1 MGVGGRGGGVG
12 RLLTG
17 AGRPL
22 GEKNAFGN
30 SAEETSCCHCGCTK
44 GHRSVHVKTARFML
58 CEFRP
63 KRKHDPS
70 PIGRWRRP
78 DRPFPHSAR
87 RPGAASSVSRRR
99 RGSKCGSHPCDRSP
113 AVGKPFRREAGQP
126 STPRPPTR
134 THTQPRVR
142 AARARGEEAPSS
154 SVSAWLR
161 PAPRRPQP
169 RKVSKAGK
177 AVTTRGSLGHQ
188 IRLLVS

>member
-1 MGVGGRGGGVG
+1 MGVG

-70 PIGRWRRP
+70 PMGRWRRP

-87 RPGAASSVSRRR
+87 RPGAAGSVSRRR
-99 RGSKCGSHPCDRSP
+99 RGSKCGSRPCDRSP

-134 THTQPRVR
+134 THTH
-142 AARARGEEAPSS
+142 AAACPSRSGTRGRSAEQQRERLAPP
-154 SVSAWLR
+154 R
-161 PAPRRPQP
+161 PAEAAAPQGQQG
-169 RKVSKAGK
+169 REGRHYAGELGTSDTAVS
-177 AVTTRGSLGHQ
+177 
-188 IRLLVS
+188 